1 MRALFRMAAIA
12 VAGAALYYAGLLN
25 SIVIQR
31 PERPG
36 AIAVVVAIGAAL
48 AVLIAAVRGTGQGD
62 AETPPV
68 HARLHRAVWLFA
80 SVMALV
86 SIAWISDVPRQRSW
100 DWTPYHNDAIAL
112 NECAARLVLE
122 GRDPYAS
129 LDIFDCYAEL
139 GIGADRT
146 TPLRRGQFAD
156 VAVYPTDDQ
165 LDAAWNLR
173 QRGGENVEFVTR
185 PSYPAL
191 SFLLITP
198 FVALGWDTN
207 RLYVLCL
214 IAAMALVVLRT
225 PTGLRPFMLTAVL
238 GAASLAAF
246 TVSGSADL
254 LYVLPL
260 AVAWLWRERRW
271 SAIAYGI
278 AAATK
283 QLAWFFAPFY
293 LIAVVTMHGWREG
306 LRRSAISA
314 GVFAATNLP
323 FIFWHPADW
332 LEGVM
337 TPLSEPMFPRGA
349 GLVFL
354 GTNGGLPL
362 LPASA
367 YLALEGLCGLVC
379 LAVAWRSRRTS
390 PELGAVLALVPLFF
404 AWRSLFSYFFL
415 VPLFAAVAVARM
427 PLGEMTA
434 ERARAAGALTL
445 FAIPARRLALVAR
458 RGRAA

>member
-1 MRALFRMAAIA
+1 MRALLRMAAIA

-25 SIVIQR
+25 SIVIER
-31 PERPG
+31 PDRPG
-36 AIAVVVAIGAAL
+36 AIAVVVAVGAAL
-48 AVLIAAVRGTGQGD
+48 VVLVATVRGTGRGD
-62 AETPPV
+62 ADTPPTQP
-68 HARLHRAVWLFA
+68 HLHRAVWLLA

-86 SIAWISDVPRQRSW
+86 SLAWISDVPRQRSS

-112 NECAARLVLE
+112 NDCAAQLVLD

-129 LDIFDCYAEL
+129 LDIFDCYARL

-146 TPLRRGQFAD
+146 TPLQRGGFAR

-165 LDAAWNLR
+165 LDAAWELR
-173 QRGGENVEFVTR
+173 AREGGNVEFVSR

-191 SFLLITP
+191 SFLLIIP
-198 FVALGWDTN
+198 FVVLGWDTN

-225 PTGLRPFMLTAVL
+225 PIGLRPFMLTAVL

-246 TVSGSADL
+246 TVSGSSDL

-260 AVAWLWRERRW
+260 AAAWLWRERRW
-271 SAIAYGI
+271 SALAYGI

-293 LIAVVTMHGWREG
+293 LIAVVAMHGWREG
-306 LRRSAISA
+306 LRRAAIA
-314 GVFAATNLP
+314 AAVFVATNLP
-323 FIFWHPADW
+323 FILVHPGAW

-337 TPLSEPMFPRGA
+337 TPISDPMFPRGA
-349 GLVFL
+349 GLIFL

-362 LPASA
+362 LPSSA
-367 YLALEGLCGLVC
+367 YLALEGLCALVC
-379 LAVAWRSRRTS
+379 LVVAWRSRHTS
-390 PELGAVLALVPLFF
+390 PELGVVLALLPLFF

-415 VPLFAAVAVARM
+415 IPLFAAVAVARM
-427 PLGEMTA
+427 PLGDLTS
-434 ERARAAGALTL
+434 ERARAAGAVTL
-445 FAIPARRLALVAR
+445 FALPARRLALVAR